1 MGGWADSWRSRP
13 QRQRVRLVPPG
24 TSCCPPRLSF
34 SRCAHCSA
42 CAYYQLRLLLGGP
55 NDMARTG
62 SVCARPRCSRCVP
75 SRSTPSPTPV
85 IAFCCLREIT
95 RHLHRGCAKCGEP
108 PSLLVSGLSTGVL
121 HVGNR
126 GTTGSLRPQSRTVA
140 RLSTVVHRTR
150 PRVWGQRRDVTASSS
165 PEPST
170 GHPHS
175 STGRGRGNDCA
186 YLSTSIS
193 PGLVHICVERR
204 SRLSTIGDNSWV
216 RPVDN
221 VGMRS
226 F

>member
-140 RLSTVVHRTR
+140 RM
-150 PRVWGQRRDVTASSS
+150 
-165 PEPST
+165 ST
-170 GHPHS
+170 GLVPGSGDNAGTSPPRPPQNLQQAIHTHPQTVDEEMTVRTCPH
-175 STGRGRGNDCA
+175 RFPQV
-186 YLSTSIS
+186 LSTS
-193 PGLVHICVERR
+193 V
-204 SRLSTIGDNSWV
+204 
-216 RPVDN
+216 
-221 VGMRS
+221 
-226 F
+226 